1 MSIREAIARF
11 RELHDEFKGGAF
23 KSPEARAFY
32 ESERDDF
39 LRALLQ
45 GQQLAVRPGQ
55 SPRQLLRVAAAV
67 NVVLQLGPRREE
79 GTTMD
84 IGSGGFAAV
93 LRSPLAARI
102 VCDFE
107 LALPGEPVRG
117 RARVVAASV
126 RDAQSNYRTSFAV
139 ESLPDDDRS
148 RLDTA
153 VVDIALAA
161 APKR

>member
-79 GTTMD
+79 GTTLD

-107 LALPGEPVRG
+107 LALPQAVRG
-117 RARVVAASV
+117 RARVAASV
-126 RDAQSNYRTSFAV
+126 RDAGSNYRTSFAV
-139 ESLPDDDRS
+139 ESMPDDDRS
-148 RLDTA
+148 RLETI

-161 APKR
+161 ASPKR